1 MKKILLVVLVLAT
14 MFTLVACGNNDEI
27 EENNNALT
35 VDSGEELEI
44 VKDFEAVEIPDDEKV
59 TYIILE
65 GLEEP
70 VNYVGVKSALGYVLQ
85 YDPDIFAI
93 SKDGSKDLYA
103 SMDNE
108 DVYFTI
114 EILAEGEEVKG
125 EREEA
130 IIDGYEV
137 YREMFLNGEKV
148 DTIIADKFDD
158 VITNNFYVKTP
169 EKTFKLTT
177 NYTMDCLEGFGY
189 RILNMLGTFKVQ

>member
-1 MKKILLVVLVLAT
+1 MKKIFLALLLVVCVFA
-14 MFTLVACGNNDEI
+14 LVACGNNDEAL
-27 EENNNALT
+27 ENNDVET

-65 GLEEP
+65 GLKEP

-103 SMDNE
+103 SIDNE

-114 EILAEGEEVKG
+114 EILAEGEGVKG

-189 RILNMLGTFKVQ
+189 RILNMLGTFKAQ